1 MGEYG
6 ALAELLEVL
15 KEQEHPE
22 HEEMVD
28 WLGGE
33 FDPEE
38 FNPEEINRQLASLS

>member
-1 MGEYG
+1 MEEYG

-15 KEQEHPE
+15 KEREHPE
-22 HEEMVD
+22 HEEMVE

-38 FNPEEINRQLASLS
+38 FNLKEINRQLAS